1 MTLSKLVSTQTFGK
15 FSEYLAAAF
24 LKMKAYHILH
34 MRYKNPTGEVDIIAV
49 KRDTLVFI
57 EVKSRKNL
65 DLRYNII
72 RNKQIY
78 RIKNTAALYLQKNK
92 RYNQYDVRFDLIIVS
107 NFFHIEHIKNA
118 W

>member
-1 MTLSKLVSTQTFGK
+1 MTQNSIISTKTLGK
-15 FSEYLAAAF
+15 FSEYFVATF
-24 LKMKAYHILH
+24 LILKAYTILH
-34 MRYKNPTGEVDIIAV
+34 MRYKSPTGEVDIIAQ
-49 KRDTLVFI
+49 KGTTLVFI

-65 DLRYNII
+65 DLSYNII

-78 RIKNTAALYLQKNK
+78 RIKNTAALYLQKNR
-92 RYNQYDVRFDLIIVS
+92 RYNDHDVRFDLIMVS